1 MAKSKKTERKVKSI
15 QKYTFEV
22 IHYEDGYSTMSRNND
37 GFSVVELLG
46 VVSIVQN
53 NLLGLFESAI
63 KPADETKVKSTNS
76 PLIHIPSE

>member
-1 MAKSKKTERKVKSI
+1 MSERKVKSI

-22 IHYEDGYSTMSRNND
+22 IHYEDGHSTMNRSND
-37 GFSVVELLG
+37 GFSVMEMLG

-53 NLLGLFESAI
+53 NLMNVFEQAL
-63 KPADETKVKSTNS
+63 KPNDEVNVNSTNS